1 MRTDPRAVQ
10 ILRFFA
16 DDEQS
21 AEWEG
26 EPPLSHF
33 LLWGI
38 FTSYTERVLSE
49 ASGLKSLAPPDAP
62 ARVTS
67 LEALAACRVLAEQ
80 LLATRWP
87 LAADARKD
95 GNSWAEVGAALGMS
109 KQAAWEGFRKFADD
123 PDASGFEKLRAEY
136 RTLAGGSV
144 DG

>member
-1 MRTDPRAVQ
+1 MRTDPRAAQ
-10 ILRFFA
+10 ILSFFIN
-16 DDEQS
+16 DEDF
-21 AEWEG
+21 AEWDG

-38 FTSYTERVLSE
+38 FTSYTERVMCE
-49 ASGLKSLAPPDAP
+49 ATGLKSQAPPDAP
-62 ARVTS
+62 ARVTP

-95 GNSWAEVGAALGMS
+95 GNSWAEIGAALGMT
-109 KQAAWEGFRKFADD
+109 KQAAWEGFRKYADE
-123 PDASGFEKLRAEY
+123 PPGSGFIRLHDEY
-136 RTLAGGSV
+136 RTLAGGSA